1 MLVLRAI
8 LHPDAER
15 ELDDAIAW
23 FEGERPYYGILFA
36 EAFDT
41 AVERLLIY
49 PAIGKRVGREVRRWV
64 LWKWRYVIIYN
75 IEEYG
80 IHILAV
86 AHQSRRPGYW
96 RKRLRR

>member
-1 MLVLRAI
+1 MVRRAV

-23 FEGERPYYGILFA
+23 IEGDRPHYGVLFS

-41 AVERLLIY
+41 AIERLLEY
-49 PAIGKRVGREVRRWV
+49 PAIGKRVRGDVRRWV
-64 LWKWRYVIIYN
+64 LRRWRYVIVYS

-80 IHILAV
+80 IDIVAV
-86 AHQSRRPGYW
+86 AHQSRRPNYW
-96 RKRLRR
+96 RKRVRR

>member
-1 MLVLRAI
+1 MSRAI

-23 FEGERPYYGILFA
+23 IEGQRSYYGILFA

-41 AVERLLIY
+41 AVERLLVF
-49 PAIGKRVGREVRRWV
+49 PAAGKRVGRSVRRWV
-64 LWKWRYVIIYN
+64 LRRWKYVIIYS

-80 IHILAV
+80 IYILAV

-96 RKRLRR
+96 RDRAKR